1 MTSPTFRVHYE
12 HLSVNGPTPKTAD
25 VVASS
30 AEAARKS
37 ILERSKA
44 RSERIRI
51 HKTKLVREV
60 ADA

>member
-1 MTSPTFRVHYE
+1 MSLPTFRVHYE
-12 HLSVNGPTPKTAD
+12 HLSVSGPAPKTAD

-44 RSERIRI
+44 RAERIRI
-51 HKTKLVREV
+51 NKIKLVRET
-60 ADA
+60 ADV